1 MIALNANELDLET
14 LSNINPF
21 EDNKEIPSDLTEC
34 LLNNGCLE
42 TSQNSSLIDPLTN
55 FEENKSTIFDDNQTQ
70 NMFKDNNF
78 I

>member
-1 MIALNANELDLET
+1 M
-14 LSNINPF
+14 LSF

-78 I
+78 IQTFKPKKLDLISLGI